1 MSKPSLEERLL
12 DLLYGD
18 LDPETAAAVEAEV
31 KTDPVLR
38 ERLEAWRQVRHAM
51 ADLPEPQ
58 PDPQVRYAILRAARQ
73 AVEKP
78 EKKGIFAWFTA
89 LSMSPAFAA
98 LGLAVL
104 GGGLW
109 FALSQGYRDS
119 EAPPESRLE
128 KAAVG
133 APPSVVQDARIAPP
147 PTVTVAAS
155 EGLQAVPRADEGTV
169 AVGEAEE
176 KPLAENLLQ
185 KVAEEAPQAE
195 PEAAKK
201 GADGDGMAPLAAE
214 RAEAEPAEPD
224 PARPAEPAEG
234 GEAKTIAGDKAPE
247 APRARRAAPR
257 AAEAAAAEGRS
268 AGKALLDLA
277 TKDDRVAGDAEDRGF
292 GGGGLTAE
300 DAFAGAPPPADEGQA
315 AGLREKKSKVAPS
328 PFPAEESE
336 AQKPQRA
343 VAGPAERPAAPRDVV
358 ADAPVGGAAAP
369 GDDDAE
375 KARDLPKNQAAG
387 VKTVDQVPAEAAPQA
402 PVPETAQ
409 APAPGQAV
417 DDAPR
422 QATVLGAAKV
432 AKEAD
437 TDEVAADEAGAEEV
451 AVDRP
456 AAGAAAGAAV
466 DGLARVPAREQPP
479 GTPGELLEARNAR
492 RRGDHDAAVEA
503 YQRYFAGYRS
513 DDQVASAWL
522 EAAQSY
528 EALGNLASALQLYR
542 LAARSQD
549 PQVARTARE
558 RISAIESLRKDAARA
573 PAEAAPAE
581 AADTAPA
588 EPAPAEQ
595 KP

>member
-133 APPSVVQDARIAPP
+133 APARVVQEDPIAP
-147 PTVTVAAS
+147 PTVTVAAGS
-155 EGLQAVPRADEGTV
+155 GEAAGLRAAPKADEGTV
-169 AVGEAEE
+169 ALGEAEE
-176 KPLAENLLQ
+176 KPLAENLIQ

-201 GADGDGMAPLAAE
+201 GADGEGMAPLAAE
-214 RAEAEPAEPD
+214 RAEAVPAWPD
-224 PARPAEPAEG
+224 PARPEPAEG
-234 GEAKTIAGDKAPE
+234 GEAKTIAADKEPAE

-257 AAEAAAAEGRS
+257 AAEAAAAEGRG

-277 TKDDRVAGDAEDRGF
+277 TKDSRVAGDTEDRGF
-292 GGGGLTAE
+292 GGGGLAAE
-300 DAFAGAPPPADEGQA
+300 DAFAGVPPPADEAQA
-315 AGLREKKSKVAPS
+315 AGVREKKSKVAPS

-336 AQKPQRA
+336 ALKPQRA

-375 KARDLPKNQAAG
+375 KARDLAKNEAAG
-387 VKTVDQVPAEAAPQA
+387 IKTVDQAAPNAAPQA
-402 PVPETAQ
+402 PVPGTAQ
-409 APAPGQAV
+409 APAPGQAM

-451 AVDRP
+451 AADLP
-456 AAGAAAGAAV
+456 ATV
-466 DGLARVPAREQPP
+466 DGLARAPTREQPP

>member
-133 APPSVVQDARIAPP
+133 APARVVQEDPIAP
-147 PTVTVAAS
+147 PTVTVAAGS
-155 EGLQAVPRADEGTV
+155 GEAAGLRAAPKADEGTV
-169 AVGEAEE
+169 ALGEAEE

-201 GADGDGMAPLAAE
+201 GADGEGMAPLAAE
-214 RAEAEPAEPD
+214 RAEPVPAEPD
-224 PARPAEPAEG
+224 PARPELAEG
-234 GEAKTIAGDKAPE
+234 GEAKTIAADKAPAE
-247 APRARRAAPR
+247 APRARRAAPP
-257 AAEAAAAEGRS
+257 AAEAAAAEGRR

-277 TKDDRVAGDAEDRGF
+277 TKDSRVAGDAEDRGF
-292 GGGGLTAE
+292 GGGGLAAE
-300 DAFAGAPPPADEGQA
+300 DAFAGVPPPADEAQA
-315 AGLREKKSKVAPS
+315 AGVREKKSKVAPS

-343 VAGPAERPAAPRDVV
+343 AAGPAERPAVV
-358 ADAPVGGAAAP
+358 AEAPVGGR

-375 KARDLPKNQAAG
+375 AARDVAKNQAAG
-387 VKTVDQVPAEAAPQA
+387 IKTVDQAAPNAAPQA
-402 PVPETAQ
+402 PIPGTAQ
-409 APAPGQAV
+409 APAPGQDM

-437 TDEVAADEAGAEEV
+437 TDEVAAEEV
-451 AVDRP
+451 AADQP
-456 AAGAAAGAAV
+456 AAGMATGAAI
-466 DGLARVPAREQPP
+466 DGLARAPAREQPP